1 MNKTDYKDM
10 WVFIERDGDSV
21 LPVSLELC
29 SETRRLCDASG
40 EKLVAVIVGS
50 ISDGELQR
58 VLDCGVDK
66 VIHVTGTGYDYFNN
80 DAYTNLFT
88 VLCRKYRPTA
98 VMVGGTINGRD
109 FAPRFA
115 ARLGT
120 GCTSDA
126 TELVWDPKTTDI
138 EFVEPAVGGK
148 MMAVITVPVARPQVG
163 TIRPGTFKCVPC
175 GARAHEVIE
184 EHIDFPVADIRTE
197 ILDFRADDLDE
208 SLNIA
213 DADVIVCVGYLYGAS
228 LAWAA
233 DQYPDV
239 KFIAVDVTQG
249 DIGTDEIPSNCYCIT
264 FKEEQAGYLAGYAIA
279 KDGKT
284 KLGFLGGMAVPAV
297 IRYGYG
303 FVQGA
308 DAAAQELGQNIDI
321 NYFYGGQFYGDANI
335 TSRMEGWYSNGTQ
348 VVFAC
353 GGGIYTSAVEAA
365 LKNNGY
371 VIGVDVDQNYIGAN
385 GVADGTYAYN
395 PFITSAMKG
404 LSEAVNTALSDIEA
418 GDWSEIAA
426 SNGNFGLED
435 GDYVGLPTD
444 ADSWNFETFTTD
456 EYEALKEK
464 IKSGE
469 ITVDNSSDDSTKP
482 TVSEFTTVNYIQ

>member
-1 MNKTDYKDM
+1 MMISRRNFLAVAGAAAAAAALTACGGSSSSTASSAAASTAEGGEKIMKVALTCDTGTIDDESFNQACWTAVSGYM
-10 WVFIERDGDSV
+10 GDNCQYYI
-21 LPVSLELC
+21 PEA
-29 SETRRLCDASG
+29 DASD
-40 EKLVAVIVGS
+40 EDRETMIRQAVN
-50 ISDGELQR
+50 DG
-58 VLDCGVDK
+58 
-66 VIHVTGTGYDYFNN
+66 
-80 DAYTNLFT
+80 
-88 VLCRKYRPTA
+88 
-98 VMVGGTINGRD
+98 
-109 FAPRFA
+109 
-115 ARLGT
+115 
-120 GCTSDA
+120 
-126 TELVWDPKTTDI
+126 
-138 EFVEPAVGGK
+138 
-148 MMAVITVPVARPQVG
+148 
-163 TIRPGTFKCVPC
+163 
-175 GARAHEVIE
+175 
-184 EHIDFPVADIRTE
+184 
-197 ILDFRADDLDE
+197 
-208 SLNIA
+208 
-213 DADVIVCVGYLYGAS
+213 ADVVVCVGYLYGAS

-239 KFIAVDVTQG
+239 KFIAIDVTQG
-249 DIGTDEIPSNCYCIT
+249 DIGTDAIPANCYCIT
-264 FKEEQAGYLAGYAIA
+264 VKEEQAGYLAGYAVV

-303 FVQGA
+303 YVQGA
-308 DAAAQELGQNIDI
+308 DAAAQELGTNIDI

-371 VIGVDVDQNYIGAN
+371 VVGVDVDQNYIGVN
-385 GVADGTYAYN
+385 GVADGSFAYN

-404 LSEAVNTALSDIEA
+404 LTEAVNTALSDIEA
-418 GDWSEIAA
+418 GDWSDIAA

-464 IKSGE
+464 IKNGE
-469 ITVDNSSDDSTKP
+469 IAVDNSSDDSTKP

>member
-1 MNKTDYKDM
+1 MMISRRNFLAVAGAAAAAAALTACGGSSSSTASSAAASTSTAASTAEGGEKIVKVALTCDTGTIDDESFNQACWTAVSGYM
-10 WVFIERDGDSV
+10 GDDCQYYI
-21 LPVSLELC
+21 PEA
-29 SETRRLCDASG
+29 DASD
-40 EKLVAVIVGS
+40 EDRETMIRQAVN
-50 ISDGELQR
+50 DG
-58 VLDCGVDK
+58 
-66 VIHVTGTGYDYFNN
+66 
-80 DAYTNLFT
+80 
-88 VLCRKYRPTA
+88 
-98 VMVGGTINGRD
+98 
-109 FAPRFA
+109 
-115 ARLGT
+115 
-120 GCTSDA
+120 
-126 TELVWDPKTTDI
+126 
-138 EFVEPAVGGK
+138 
-148 MMAVITVPVARPQVG
+148 
-163 TIRPGTFKCVPC
+163 
-175 GARAHEVIE
+175 
-184 EHIDFPVADIRTE
+184 
-197 ILDFRADDLDE
+197 
-208 SLNIA
+208 
-213 DADVIVCVGYLYGAS
+213 ADVIVCVGYLYGAS

-249 DIGTDEIPSNCYCIT
+249 DIGTDSIPANCYCIT
-264 FKEEQAGYLAGYAIA
+264 FKEEQAGYLAGYAIV

-303 FVQGA
+303 YVQGA
-308 DAAAQELGQNIDI
+308 DAAAQELGTNIDI

-365 LKNNGY
+365 LKSNGY

-404 LSEAVNTALSDIEA
+404 LSEAVNTALADIDA
-418 GDWSEIAA
+418 GSWDDIAG

-435 GDYVGLPTD
+435 GDYIGLPTD
-444 ADSWNFETFTTD
+444 ADSWNFESFTTD
-456 EYEALKEK
+456 EYEEVKGK

-469 ITVDNSSDDSTKP
+469 ITVDNSSDDATKP

>member
-1 MNKTDYKDM
+1 MKM
-10 WVFIERDGDSV
+10 ISRRDFLKASAVVGATGVLTACGGSSSSTASSAAASTSTAASTAEGGEKIVKVALTCDTGTIDDESFNQACWTAVSGYMGDDCQYYI
-21 LPVSLELC
+21 PEA
-29 SETRRLCDASG
+29 DASD
-40 EKLVAVIVGS
+40 EDRETMIRQAVN
-50 ISDGELQR
+50 DG
-58 VLDCGVDK
+58 
-66 VIHVTGTGYDYFNN
+66 
-80 DAYTNLFT
+80 
-88 VLCRKYRPTA
+88 
-98 VMVGGTINGRD
+98 
-109 FAPRFA
+109 
-115 ARLGT
+115 
-120 GCTSDA
+120 
-126 TELVWDPKTTDI
+126 
-138 EFVEPAVGGK
+138 
-148 MMAVITVPVARPQVG
+148 
-163 TIRPGTFKCVPC
+163 
-175 GARAHEVIE
+175 
-184 EHIDFPVADIRTE
+184 
-197 ILDFRADDLDE
+197 
-208 SLNIA
+208 
-213 DADVIVCVGYLYGAS
+213 ADVIVCVGYLYGAS

-239 KFIAVDVTQG
+239 KFIAIDVTQG
-249 DIGTDEIPSNCYCIT
+249 DIGTDAIPANCYCIT

-303 FVQGA
+303 YVQGA
-308 DAAAQELGQNIDI
+308 DAAAQELGTNIDI

-404 LSEAVNTALSDIEA
+404 LSEAVNTALADIDA
-418 GDWSEIAA
+418 GSWGAIAG

-435 GDYVGLPTD
+435 GDYIGLPTD
-444 ADSWNFETFTTD
+444 ADSWNFESFTTD
-456 EYEALKEK
+456 EYEEVKGK

-469 ITVDNSSDDSTKP
+469 ITVDNNSDDATKP

>member
-1 MNKTDYKDM
+1 MKISRRNFLAVAGAAAAAAALTACGGSSASSTSTASSAAASSSAASGAA
-10 WVFIERDGDSV
+10 DGAEKIAKVALTCDTGTIDDESFNQACWTA
-21 LPVSLELC
+21 VSSYMGDDCQYYIPEA
-29 SETRRLCDASG
+29 DASD
-40 EKLVAVIVGS
+40 EDRETMIRQAVN
-50 ISDGELQR
+50 DGAE
-58 VLDCGVDK
+58 
-66 VIHVTGTGYDYFNN
+66 
-80 DAYTNLFT
+80 
-88 VLCRKYRPTA
+88 
-98 VMVGGTINGRD
+98 
-109 FAPRFA
+109 
-115 ARLGT
+115 
-120 GCTSDA
+120 
-126 TELVWDPKTTDI
+126 
-138 EFVEPAVGGK
+138 
-148 MMAVITVPVARPQVG
+148 
-163 TIRPGTFKCVPC
+163 
-175 GARAHEVIE
+175 
-184 EHIDFPVADIRTE
+184 
-197 ILDFRADDLDE
+197 
-208 SLNIA
+208 
-213 DADVIVCVGYLYGAS
+213 VIVCVGYLYGAS

-233 DQYPDV
+233 EQYPDV
-239 KFIAVDVTQG
+239 KFVAIDVTQG

-404 LSEAVNTALSDIEA
+404 LTEAVNTALADIDA
-418 GDWSEIAA
+418 GSWGDIAG

-435 GDYVGLPTD
+435 GDYIGLPTD
-444 ADSWNFETFTTD
+444 ADSWNFESFTTD
-456 EYEALKEK
+456 EYEELKGK

-469 ITVDNSSDDSTKP
+469 ITVDNSSDDATKP